1 MQNELNLD
9 QQKSSFPVVSEGNI
23 GHDLIQT
30 VDARELHGFLECGE
44 EFAHWI
50 KQRISQYGFVE
61 NRDFVTFRENS
72 QKGRPRQEYAL
83 SLDMAKELAMVERND
98 KGKQA
103 RQYFIECERRAK
115 QPVTVDGLL
124 ANPGQL
130 LEITKGYALQ
140 IAEKDRQIEGM
151 QKEVDAHERLTK
163 ADGSLSI
170 TEAAKNLGIR
180 PKDLFTWLSHNGWI
194 YKRPNGAAWLGY
206 QTKCNQGLVEHKTT
220 TIHRADGSEKIT
232 EQVRVTAKGMSILAK
247 LIPPVAQVA

>member
-124 ANPGQL
+124 ANPRQL

-151 QKEVDAHERLTK
+151 QKEVDAHERLDPPPLK
-163 ADGSLSI
+163 WSI
-170 TEAAKNLGIR
+170 VMFRKTEDQHGYETSQARRNCLEVAAG
-180 PKDLFTWLSHNGWI
+180 
-194 YKRPNGAAWLGY
+194 
-206 QTKCNQGLVEHKTT
+206 
-220 TIHRADGSEKIT
+220 
-232 EQVRVTAKGMSILAK
+232 
-247 LIPPVAQVA
+247 